1 MHKSYIEELDLSQQ
15 RAYGIPVFWCW
26 LDAYYK
32 KYKVY
37 DISPEEV
44 KQRSEN
50 DMAGQY
56 KKESDSLEKVLFCCF
71 YLMIRWHMTSR
82 II

>member
-15 RAYGIPVFWCW
+15 RAYGKWENNMRWYI
-26 LDAYYK
+26 DSYYK

-56 KKESDSLEKVLFCCF
+56 KKESEGLEKVNCL
-71 YLMIRWHMTSR
+71 YER
-82 II
+82 

>member
-15 RAYGIPVFWCW
+15 RAYGKWENNMRWYI
-26 LDAYYK
+26 DSYYK

-56 KKESDSLEKVLFCCF
+56 KKELEGLEKVDCL
-71 YLMIRWHMTSR
+71 YER
-82 II
+82 